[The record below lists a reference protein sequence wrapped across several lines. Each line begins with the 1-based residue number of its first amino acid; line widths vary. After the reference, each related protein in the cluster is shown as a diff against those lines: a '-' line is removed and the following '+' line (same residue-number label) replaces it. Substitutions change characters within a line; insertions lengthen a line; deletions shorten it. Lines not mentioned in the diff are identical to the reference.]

1 MFFGSSHLDQRYLGD
16 DPTGSAA
23 QSPTDVGSTGSG
35 AGTAPGTVPP
45 GTLIPAPIVTPLP
58 ATGIHAFIQ
67 AHKPLL
73 TVAVAAA
80 VVFYLLKSGKVKL

>member
-23 QSPTDVGSTGSG
+23 QDPNAPQ

-58 ATGIHAFIQ
+58 ATGIHSFIQ
-67 AHKPLL
+67 AHKPYLAL
-73 TVAVAAA
+73 IVGAAVAY
-80 VVFYLLKSGKVKL
+80 YLLKSGKVKL

>member
-23 QSPTDVGSTGSG
+23 QDPNAPQ

-45 GTLIPAPIVTPLP
+45 GTLIPAPIVTPITT

-67 AHKPLL
+67 AHKPYLAL
-73 TVAVAAA
+73 IVGAAVAY
-80 VVFYLLKSGKVKL
+80 YLLKSGKIKL

>member
-23 QSPTDVGSTGSG
+23 QDPNAPQ

-45 GTLIPAPIVTPLP
+45 GTLIPAPIVTPSGSSPLLS
-58 ATGIHAFIQ
+58 
-67 AHKPLL
+67 KPLM
-73 TVAVAAA
+73 TIAIGAA
-80 VVFYLLKSGKVKL
+80 VMYVLLKTRIIKL

>member
-23 QSPTDVGSTGSG
+23 QDPNAPQ

-67 AHKPLL
+67 AHKPYLAL
-73 TVAVAAA
+73 IVGAA